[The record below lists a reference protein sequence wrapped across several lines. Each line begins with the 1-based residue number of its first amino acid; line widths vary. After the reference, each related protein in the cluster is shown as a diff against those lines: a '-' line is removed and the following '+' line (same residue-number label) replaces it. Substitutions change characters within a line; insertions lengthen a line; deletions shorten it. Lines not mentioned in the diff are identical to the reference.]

1 MKRNIL
7 PMAIALSAMYMSI
20 AACNGTASE
29 NKDKDSVVGQNT
41 QTEQMAGEQQDSVP
55 YKIAENYFVNN
66 SVKDSIPSKITDKA
80 TFDQYFGMAATMGAG
95 GEPTPIDFDEQ
106 YVIVLHHPTTAQKIE
121 LIPLGLVKK
130 DGNITLTYRQ
140 TEGEQLS
147 FTIHPLLILV
157 VNKKYDGNL
166 ILQKE

>member
-1 MKRNIL
+1 
-7 PMAIALSAMYMSI
+7 
-20 AACNGTASE
+20 
-29 NKDKDSVVGQNT
+29 
-41 QTEQMAGEQQDSVP
+41 
-55 YKIAENYFVNN
+55 
-66 SVKDSIPSKITDKA
+66 
-80 TFDQYFGMAATMGAG
+80 MGAG

-157 VNKKYDGNL
+157 VNKKFDGNL